1 MRNLYLTGTS
11 LLYGLHSWGEA
22 YLIPTWLMPEQRL
35 AHLQINQCISH
46 CRLTFDYVLNPPI
59 CVSV

>member
-22 YLIPTWLMPEQRL
+22 YLIPTWLMREQ
-35 AHLQINQCISH
+35 AGTPSNQSMY
-46 CRLTFDYVLNPPI
+46 LTLPFDL
-59 CVSV
+59 